1 MESFLYVCKEIGI
14 SFEEM
19 EVMDIG
25 MCLDFIQE
33 WVDAKRPEN
42 EKTRNATQSDF
53 DNF

>member
-1 MESFLYVCKEIGI
+1 
-14 SFEEM
+14 M

-33 WVDAKRPEN
+33 WVDAKRPEK
-42 EKTRNATQSDF
+42 EKQRKATQNDF

>member
-1 MESFLYVCKEIGI
+1 
-14 SFEEM
+14 M

-33 WVDAKRPEN
+33 WVDSKRPES
-42 EKTRNATQSDF
+42 EKKRKATQNDF